1 MSGGKAGGG
10 GLSSFGESSAA
21 CLPSGGSRL
30 CPDLGFV
37 ALPLPSPSVPGI
49 PVKGDEPA
57 DDSPVLAPKV
67 DVWEKEDW

>member
-1 MSGGKAGGG
+1 MSRPW
-10 GLSSFGESSAA
+10 LRCSSVAIVSA
-21 CLPSGGSRL
+21 
-30 CPDLGFV
+30 
-37 ALPLPSPSVPGI
+37 PGI